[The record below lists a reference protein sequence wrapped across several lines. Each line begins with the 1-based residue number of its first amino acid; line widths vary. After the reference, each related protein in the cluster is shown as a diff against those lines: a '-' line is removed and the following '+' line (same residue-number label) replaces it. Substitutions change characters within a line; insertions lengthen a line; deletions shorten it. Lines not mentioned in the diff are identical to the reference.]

1 MARPFDIVVVG
12 AGLIGTA
19 AACLFARQGLE
30 VMLVETQPAERGQG
44 DENGD
49 RRVSAINLA
58 AAALLQAL
66 EAWPGIDPGR
76 IGEYRAMRVWDRNS
90 AAKISFHA
98 ADLGQQRLGYIID
111 NRLMIEA
118 MREKLRQNY
127 NVTILDNT
135 EITAIDRHR
144 DRAADRSRPGLSVD
158 LAGERVETQLLVGAD
173 GAHSRVR
180 ALCGLNTRWR
190 DFGQDALTATVS
202 TAGSHRH
209 TAWQC
214 FLETGPVAMLPLA
227 DGRCALV
234 WSCERATADQLM
246 DLPAA
251 DFCARLQSVFFDELG
266 EITDCRPRQRFAL
279 TQHHANPYIADAVAL
294 VGDAAHTIHPLAGL
308 GANIGLMDAAAL
320 AEVVQQARGRG
331 ADPGQYSVLRRYQR
345 WRRGDNALVMAMM
358 AGFKEAFGSSRASVK
373 ALRSAGMNWADSVT
387 PLKVAL
393 ARFATGLSGDLPALC
408 RRRV

>member
-19 AACLFARQGLE
+19 AACLFARQGLN
-30 VMLVETQPAERGQG
+30 VALVETQPADRGQG
-44 DENGD
+44 GENGD
-49 RRVSAINLA
+49 RRVSAVNLA
-58 AAALLQAL
+58 AAALLRAL
-66 EAWPGIDPGR
+66 EVWPGIDPDR
-76 IGEYRAMRVWDRNS
+76 IGDYRAMRVWDRNS
-90 AAKISFHA
+90 PAKISFHA

-111 NRLMIEA
+111 NRLMVAA

-127 NVTILDNT
+127 HVTILDNT
-135 EITAIDRHR
+135 EITAIDRR
-144 DRAADRSRPGLSVD
+144 GGSAAGRSRPGLSVD
-158 LAGERVETQLLVGAD
+158 LSGERVETRLLVGAD

-180 ALCGLNTRWR
+180 ALCGLNTRRR
-190 DFGQDALTATVS
+190 DFGQDALIATVS
-202 TAGSHRH
+202 TARSHRH

-234 WSCERATADQLM
+234 WSCERATAGQLM

-251 DFCARLQSVFFDELG
+251 DFCAQLQSVFFDELG
-266 EITDCRPRQRFAL
+266 EIADCQGRRRFAL

-345 WRRGDNALVMAMM
+345 WRRGDNALVMAVM
-358 AGFKEAFGSSRASVK
+358 AGFKEVFGSSRASVK
-373 ALRSAGMNWADSVT
+373 AVRSAGMNAADSIT

-408 RRRV
+408 RRHV

>member
-1 MARPFDIVVVG
+1 MPRPFDIVVAG

-19 AACLFARQGLE
+19 AACLFARQGLD
-30 VMLVETQPAERGQG
+30 VALVETQPADRGRG
-44 DENGD
+44 HENSD
-49 RRVSAINLA
+49 RRISAINVA
-58 AAALLQAL
+58 AAALLRAL
-66 EAWPGIDPGR
+66 EVWPGGAPGR
-76 IGEYRAMRVWDRNS
+76 IGDYRAMRVWDRNS
-90 AAKISFHA
+90 PAKISFHA
-98 ADLGQQRLGYIID
+98 ADLGEPCLGYIID
-111 NRLMIEA
+111 NRLMIA
-118 MREKLRQNY
+118 LMREKLRQNY

-135 EITAIDRHR
+135 EITAIDRR
-144 DRAADRSRPGLSVD
+144 GDRAPDRSHPGLSVD
-158 LAGERVETQLLVGAD
+158 LSGERIETRLLVGAD

-180 ALCGLNTRWR
+180 ALCGLSARRR
-190 DFGQDALTATVS
+190 DFGQDALISTVS
-202 TAGSHRH
+202 TARSHRH

-234 WSCERATADQLM
+234 WSCERATADRLM
-246 DLPAA
+246 DLPTA

-266 EITDCRPRQRFAL
+266 EIADCQPRQRFAL
-279 TQHHANPYIADAVAL
+279 HQHHANPYIADAVAL

-345 WRRGDNALVMAMM
+345 WRRGDNALVVAMT
-358 AGFKEAFGSSRASVK
+358 AGFKEVFGSSRTSVK
-373 ALRSAGMNWADSVT
+373 ALRCAGMNLADSIT
-387 PLKVAL
+387 PLKVVL

-408 RRRV
+408 RRHV